1 MVSKLVNIKV
11 VAGGILTLILAVIIT
26 LQIFGN
32 MSSELSNAGTNL
44 TYYNASDT
52 TSVGAGNLPLASL
65 FGTSGIVFIII
76 VAMVLILVIGLVM
89 KYKK

>member
-1 MVSKLVNIKV
+1 MASIKI
-11 VAGGILTLILAVIIT
+11 VAGGILTLILAVIIA

-52 TSVGAGNLPLASL
+52 SNVGGGNLPLSSL

-76 VAMVLILVIGLVM
+76 MAMVLILVIGLVM
-89 KYKK
+89 RYKK